1 MNMPP
6 YTEAIEHLEIVRDNL
21 THGHRDHEDNYDD
34 VTARIRNIED
44 AISLLK
50 TGMLGGTSALI
61 SLVRQWGIDKG
72 ITGPNGKA
80 TLQSQFKKL
89 LEEVYEIE
97 EGIVD
102 KDQHELIDGIGDSTV
117 VLILLAELA
126 GVKFETC
133 LLAAYEEIK
142 GRTGRMSE
150 EGIFIKDV

>member
-80 TLQSQFKKL
+80 TVQSQFQKL
-89 LEEVYEIE
+89 LEEVDEIR
-97 EGIVD
+97 EGIE
-102 KDQHELIDGIGDSTV
+102 KNDQMETADGIGDSTV

-126 GVKFETC
+126 GLKFESC
-133 LLAAYEEIK
+133 LQLAYDEIK
-142 GRTGRMSE
+142 GRTGHMSE
-150 EGIFIKDV
+150 EGIFIKDT